1 MALHRNQGKYDKN
14 GDGRLSAGE
23 WRNWYFRTYGHDI
36 EIAERRALADAE
48 TEWESWLN
56 RAVRVTQNAAEKF
69 VDSACAILPKTQN
82 RPKKLAWKALLYH
95 VSSALIKSGLW
106 NETRTSATGIFVS
119 DRTFYPYRSVATYLV
134 RISGINSKED
144 LKYAVKTRKP
154 MYTEEGALTDS
165 ACGEFWTQI
174 IAQLPPSSSDDPYCC
189 DDDVRLNLDF
199 DKRTSI
205 TDSAEDLLSNLLL
218 LVHFFE
224 DPKLRALAGKQNEDP
239 LLQCFTKHWREA
251 KGIEY
256 NPLKF
261 LDSAVARIVEQF
273 PELKDEYKI
282 EDLFNMYAS
291 DLLKGIY
298 TADPQRAIAMWR
310 SLPQEQKPLQDDFL
324 SEDFFY
330 ILDFLWYYKE
340 FDEDAIAPLLDA
352 IREDDVLAEMVFR
365 SRYVCTL
372 HLYLIQA
379 ALEQRRTD
387 LAEHLYALLQSNPLP
402 REEWR
407 EDPDE
412 FKSLMEKRADT
423 EDNTP
428 IYHYCFVQVGNNRP
442 YAYLTAGLPVKRGDR
457 VRVPYGKKNE
467 PKEGIVRSVGD
478 YTRDTAPWPPEKTK
492 RVLEIL
498 PKPQETAKKE
508 AAEPK
513 PQQVEKEATKPE
525 APPITEEAKP
535 AEAAPAA
542 KAPQGG
548 TPPQKR
554 RLVPILIAATLV
566 IIAGCVLLNGH
577 NQRVAWEQQYQTAA
591 DLFAEGRY
599 KEAAELA
606 EDVPK
611 NIAEQPAL
619 LTVAKAGVLLDTDTE
634 ESLCDGLD
642 LLKCAW
648 DLGSYSEQG
657 SILQA
662 KLTDRLQETFY
673 EKAITLLHRGD
684 PYAALSYLQK
694 LEDYKDPSLKAEL
707 AEQLQEAL
715 YEKAIT
721 LLHKGDSYTARSY
734 LLKLGDYKDA
744 ATILLYTHA
753 LIDSQSFNVIIYR
766 WALESLQAIPPDYN
780 GEFAEEIA
788 ALRDALPGKIAEQ
801 EQLDA
806 ERAATQAQQQQQ
818 KPKPPQTFNYGGSST
833 DTGPGSG
840 HSLREDYDDPEDLY
854 EDGDYDDLD
863 EAWDEWEEGW

>member
-1 MALHRNQGKYDKN
+1 MDYD
-14 GDGRLSAGE
+14 
-23 WRNWYFRTYGHDI
+23 
-36 EIAERRALADAE
+36 
-48 TEWESWLN
+48 
-56 RAVRVTQNAAEKF
+56 
-69 VDSACAILPKTQN
+69 
-82 RPKKLAWKALLYH
+82 
-95 VSSALIKSGLW
+95 
-106 NETRTSATGIFVS
+106 
-119 DRTFYPYRSVATYLV
+119 
-134 RISGINSKED
+134 
-144 LKYAVKTRKP
+144 
-154 MYTEEGALTDS
+154 
-165 ACGEFWTQI
+165 
-174 IAQLPPSSSDDPYCC
+174 
-189 DDDVRLNLDF
+189 
-199 DKRTSI
+199 
-205 TDSAEDLLSNLLL
+205 
-218 LVHFFE
+218 
-224 DPKLRALAGKQNEDP
+224 
-239 LLQCFTKHWREA
+239 
-251 KGIEY
+251 
-256 NPLKF
+256 
-261 LDSAVARIVEQF
+261 DSAVARIVAQF
-273 PELKDEYKI
+273 PELKDEYDSA
-282 EDLFNMYAS
+282 DLFNMS
-291 DLLKGIY
+291 GLELLEEIY
-298 TADPQRAIAMWR
+298 HTDPQRAISMWR
-310 SLPQEQKPLQDDFL
+310 SLPQKQAPLQDDYL

-330 ILDFLWYYKE
+330 VIGFLWKDE
-340 FDEDAIAPLLDA
+340 DCDEDALTPLLDA
-352 IREDDVLAEMVFR
+352 VQQDDTLAEMVFR
-365 SRYVCTL
+365 SRYVCAL
-372 HLYLIQA
+372 HLYLIQTA
-379 ALEQRRTD
+379 IEQGKTE

-412 FKSLMEKRADT
+412 FKYLMEKRADT
-423 EDNTP
+423 EDNAP
-428 IYHYCFVQVGNNRP
+428 IYHYCSVQVGNNRP
-442 YAYLTAGLPVKRGDR
+442 YTYLTAGLPVKRGDR

-498 PKPQETAKKE
+498 PKPQEPVKKE
-508 AAEPK
+508 PATPK

-619 LTVAKAGVLLDTDTE
+619 LTVAKAGVLLNGNTE
-634 ESLCDGLD
+634 EALRDGLD
-642 LLKCAW
+642 RLKYAW

-657 SILQA
+657 AALQA
-662 KLTDRLQETFY
+662 ELTARLQET
-673 EKAITLLHRGD
+673 
-684 PYAALSYLQK
+684 
-694 LEDYKDPSLKAEL
+694 
-707 AEQLQEAL
+707 L
-715 YEKAIT
+715 YEKAVS
-721 LLHKGDSYTARSY
+721 LLHKGDAYAARDY
-734 LLKLGDYKDA
+734 LKELGNYKDA
-744 ATILLYTHA
+744 ATILTYTHA
-753 LIDSQSFNVIIYR
+753 LIDSQSFNVILYR

-801 EQLDA
+801 EQIDA
-806 ERAATQAQQQQQ
+806 ERAAILAQQQQQ
-818 KPKPPQTFNYGGSST
+818 KPKPPQTFNYGGGST

-840 HSLREDYDDPEDLY
+840 HSLREDYDNPEDLY